1 MDYPRCDRCEA
12 KGCRFGKPSRHN
24 RCPSNHEID
33 RERVVL
39 SYKDEPVRR
48 TYLSASK
55 VEKESYHRVRGALT
69 PVRPRIIEIIAFARE
84 NDMERVGV
92 AFCAGLRDEAAIVC
106 EILENSG
113 LDVASV
119 MCKCLSI
126 EKADLGIAE
135 EDYIVG
141 RPEKGCNPLLQA
153 ELLNSAETD
162 LNLIVGLCVG
172 HDILFTQH
180 SKAPVSTLIVKDR
193 MTGHN
198 PVAALHSGYFREM
211 LELTFRER

>member
-12 KGCRFGKPSRHN
+12 KGCRFGSPSKHR

-33 RERVVL
+33 RGEVV
-39 SYKDEPVRR
+39 SGYQDEAVRDL
-48 TYLSASK
+48 YLAAAK
-55 VEKESYHRVRGALT
+55 VEKGSYLRVRGALT
-69 PVRPRIIEIIAFARE
+69 PVRPRIIEVIAFARE
-84 NDMERVGV
+84 TGMEKVGV
-92 AFCAGLRDEAAIVC
+92 AFCSGLAPEAEIIC
-106 EILENSG
+106 GILEKSG

-126 EKADLGIAE
+126 EKIDLDIPE
-135 EDYIVG
+135 EDYIAG

-153 ELLNSAETD
+153 RLLNEAGTD

-180 SKAPVSTLIVKDR
+180 SDAPVSTLVVKDR

-198 PVAALHSGYFREM
+198 PLAALHSRYFREM
-211 LELTFRER
+211 IELASRER